1 MGGFFCLGLL
11 LVFIP
16 LNVHCQ
22 SLPEQYGQIQT
33 ALAKRDYGA
42 AHTKLEA
49 IRLSAA
55 AGFNA
60 NNLDYLLGRVAEQQG
75 DLTTAAVNYRSVA
88 ERKSALAQYAYW
100 HLAQIARASG
110 NLPLEREQ
118 LRLVLAVG
126 PNSVL
131 RPAANRRLAQSY
143 FESGDFATVITLLK
157 PNADAARNADSRE
170 ALAMLGR
177 SYLGLKQADAAR
189 AAYTDLITRLPN
201 PAQPDD
207 FSLEAARALDQMDG
221 GAVDRAP
228 QLPEPE
234 HLRRAIVYQFNRDF
248 AGARL
253 HYDQIVARF
262 PQSANVAD
270 ALFQTGRGYYSER
283 QYQQASTFLTRVINE
298 FPTSPS
304 APDAVNFAAG
314 AMARLKRI
322 DEAVALYQK
331 AISQFPNAPNPERP
345 YLNMIDALRDAG
357 RDSEALRWADEA
369 QRKFAGQPAA
379 GQALFSQARIHF
391 QAGDWNGALAD
402 LAALRALPSLPAN
415 TLPGG
420 TSIKEIDFLRGYA
433 LEQLGRYDEAVG
445 AYLSIPDGR
454 AEYYGGRATSRLQA
468 LVFHDRA
475 REAVATRRARLRS
488 EMDQALGAGRFD
500 PARVAAQSQLRFTTD
515 EKERSALLDVL
526 RRCYAA
532 LPAYAN
538 VPNPK
543 LLPYGRS
550 ILPDATAA
558 SDATT
563 HRNIG
568 TELLFLGLY
577 DEGSVEIA
585 TADGAE
591 PPVLNKNSPDGAFT
605 LATLY
610 SRGDQANN
618 AVRYAEP
625 LWRSVPADYELAL
638 APRGMIQLVFPTPYV
653 EALLQHAPPRSVDPR
668 FVLSIARTESRFR
681 PDVKSYAAAR
691 GLMQFISAT
700 ADQIAAQIPRP
711 GFRQDDLY
719 NPSVAIQFGSQYLG
733 NLYREFPGQS
743 QAVAAS
749 YNAGEDN
756 VARWVARAKSTD
768 PDRYVCEIAV
778 AQPKEYVFR
787 VLSDFR
793 VYQLLYDEK
802 LNPR

>member
-1 MGGFFCLGLL
+1 MEAFRTA
-11 LVFIP
+11 
-16 LNVHCQ
+16 NQ
-22 SLPEQYGQIQT
+22 S
-33 ALAKRDYGA
+33 A
-42 AHTKLEA
+42 
-49 IRLSAA
+49 
-55 AGFNA
+55 FNA
-60 NNLDYLLGRVAEQQG
+60 NNFDYLLGRVAEQRG
-75 DLTTAAVNYRSVA
+75 DLSVAASNYHSVA

-126 PNSVL
+126 PNSLL
-131 RPAANRRLAQSY
+131 RPAASRRLALSY
-143 FESGDFATVITLLK
+143 FESGDYATVITLVK
-157 PNADAARNADSRE
+157 PDADAVRNADSRE

-177 SYLGLKQADAAR
+177 SYLGLKQSDAAR

-207 FSLEAARALDQMDG
+207 FSLEAARALDLMDG
-221 GAVDRAP
+221 GTPGLAP

-253 HYDQIVARF
+253 HYGQIIARF

-283 QYQQASTFLTRVINE
+283 QYEPAATFLIRVINE
-298 FPTSPS
+298 FPNSPS

-314 AMARLKRI
+314 ARARLKRI

-331 AISQFPNAPNPERP
+331 AISSFPTAPSPERP

-357 RDSEALRWADEA
+357 RDTEALGWADEA
-369 QRKFAGQPAA
+369 QRKFPGQPAA
-379 GQALFSQARIHF
+379 GQALFSRARIHF

-402 LAALRALPSLPAN
+402 LAALRALPSLPA
-415 TLPGG
+415 TSLPGG
-420 TSIKEIDFLRGYA
+420 TSVKEIDFLRGYA
-433 LEQLGRYDEAVG
+433 LEQLGRFDEAIG

-454 AEYYGGRATSRLQA
+454 AEYYGGRASLRLQA
-468 LVFHDRA
+468 LGFHDRA
-475 REAVATRRARLRS
+475 REVVAARRARLRS
-488 EMDQALGAGRFD
+488 ELDQALAAGRFD
-500 PARVAAQSQLRFTTD
+500 PARVAAQHLLRFTTD
-515 EKERSALLDVL
+515 EKERNGLLDVL

-538 VPNPK
+538 VPAPK

-550 ILPDATAA
+550 IMPDGASA
-558 SDATT
+558 SDALT

-568 TELLFLGLY
+568 SELLFLGLY

-591 PPVLNKNSPDGAFT
+591 PPALNKNTPDGSFT

-610 SRGDQANN
+610 AWGDQANN
-618 AVRYAEP
+618 TVRYAEP
-625 LWRSVPADYELAL
+625 LWRSMPADFELAL

-653 EALLQHAPPRSVDPR
+653 DALLLHAPPRGVDPR

-733 NLYREFPGQS
+733 NLYREFPNQS